1 MALYIVEWADL
12 IPTGE
17 PSVAAARVVWHSWF
31 TQTNLDYLPECTP
44 RRAWR
49 VLDAAGNCL
58 RFFHP
63 RLDACRE
70 YLPGNRVRLRPLMAV
85 VRAVRPVPA
94 PPDDRMEY
102 IRHRGGLCCEVALP
116 DHESRWHGLQL
127 QHEMRGAFSVVLA
140 EAERQVAAQW
150 PDGELSHERRPELV
164 EGHAEGLPPAP
175 WFDNIEWHREA
186 RKVRTVTAVQLRAA
200 IDRAGGIAA
209 MIKFTRMPDNVV
221 ATVLSEGEGT
231 VSEAVF
237 ARLQL
242 LG

>member
-1 MALYIVEWADL
+1 MALYFMEWADL

-31 TQTNLDYLPECTP
+31 AQTNLDYLPECTP

-85 VRAVRPVPA
+85 VRAVRPVLA
-94 PPDDRMEY
+94 PPDERMEY
-102 IRHRGGLCCEVALP
+102 IRHRAA
-116 DHESRWHGLQL
+116 HEQRWHELQL
-127 QHEMRGAFSVVLA
+127 QHEMQGAFDIDFA
-140 EAERQVAAQW
+140 EVERRVAAQLS
-150 PDGELSHERRPELV
+150 DGELSHERRPEL
-164 EGHAEGLPPAP
+164 AEGPAEGFPPAP
-175 WFDNIEWHREA
+175 WLDNIEWHREA
-186 RKVRTVTAVQLRAA
+186 RKVRTAAPRACRRVTAMQLRAA
-200 IDRAGGIAA
+200 IDGAGGIAA
-209 MIKFTRMPDNVV
+209 MIKFTRMPDQTV

-231 VSEAVF
+231 VNETVF